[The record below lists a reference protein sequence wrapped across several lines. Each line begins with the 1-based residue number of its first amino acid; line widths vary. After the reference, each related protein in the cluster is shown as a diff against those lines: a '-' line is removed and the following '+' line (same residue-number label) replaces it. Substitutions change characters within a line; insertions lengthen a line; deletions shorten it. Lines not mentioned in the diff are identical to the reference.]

1 MIIGCLLL
9 LDLLIELRWPNEIRL
24 FIKLAAIG
32 SFIIMVWRDLEV
44 TRMVFFFI
52 YCVNRCIEI
61 YIDIWTINDEL
72 ETLPE
77 DTCQSNQKPKNEAD
91 REDLKESYENC
102 IYYMQSW
109 STTFIFLLSVG
120 AVLVSIHFC
129 AVLYSH
135 WKNANL
141 PKAMGGLSTDPM
153 NAAVIELQDEEDQ

>member
-77 DTCQSNQKPKNEAD
+77 DTCQSNQKPKNEQD

-120 AVLVSIHFC
+120 AVLISIHFC
-129 AVLYSH
+129 LVLYSH
-135 WKNANL
+135 WKNAPL
-141 PKAMGGLSTDPM
+141 PKAMGGLSNDPM
-153 NAAVIELQDEEDQ
+153 NAAVIELQDEEDL